1 MHPVKTTQQLHHHL
15 ASMYICAYI
24 TYMHGLIHRANLVE
38 TLKSR
43 LERNPAVAL
52 LGARQVGKST
62 LAEVLLKQFP
72 GAIYLDLE
80 RPADMNKLTDPEA
93 FFTSVGQVLI
103 CLDEI
108 QRLPDIFPVLRGLI
122 DRNKRNTQFLLLG
135 SASRDLIRQSSE
147 SLAGRLSYL
156 EITPFTQAEV
166 PAITPAVH
174 WLRGGY
180 PRSVLADDDE
190 SSFQWRE
197 DYIRTFLERDIPQ
210 LGFHIPAN
218 TMARLWQMLAH
229 SHGQVLNASKL
240 AASMGISPHTIRKYI
255 DLLEQTFMLR
265 VLLPYTN
272 NTKKRLVKSPRVY
285 LRDSGILHALLGIEN
300 QQELFGHPVYGASWE
315 GYVIENI
322 VTRLPRWKPSF
333 FRTSNGAEM
342 DLVLEKGSRRIA
354 VEVKSSTS
362 PMVSKGFWASIETI
376 QPDATYI
383 VAPVDSAY
391 PIAKGVNVV
400 PLSEFIESMVLP
412 GFI

>member
-1 MHPVKTTQQLHHHL
+1 
-15 ASMYICAYI
+15 
-24 TYMHGLIHRANLVE
+24 MHGYIHRADLVE

-43 LERNPAVAL
+43 LESNPAVAL

-62 LAEVLLKQFP
+62 LAEVLLKQYP
-72 GAIYLDLE
+72 GATYLDLE
-80 RPADMNKLTDPEA
+80 RPADINKLTDPEA
-93 FFTSVGQVLI
+93 FFTSVGQGLI

-122 DRNKRNTQFLLLG
+122 DRNKRNAQFLLLG

-190 SSFQWRE
+190 ASFQWRE

-210 LGFHIPAN
+210 LGFQIPAN
-218 TMARLWQMLAH
+218 TMARLWRMLAH

-240 AASMGISPHTIRKYI
+240 AASMGASPHTIRKYI

-265 VLLPYTN
+265 VLLPYTS
-272 NTKKRLVKSPRVY
+272 NTKKRLVKSPKVY
-285 LRDSGILHALLGIEN
+285 LRDSGILHALLGIETRE
-300 QQELFGHPVYGASWE
+300 ELFGHPVYGPSWE

-322 VTRLPRWKPSF
+322 VTQLPRWKASF

-342 DLVLEKGSRRIA
+342 DLVFEKGSKRIA
-354 VEVKSSTS
+354 VEVKSSSS
-362 PMVSKGFWASIETI
+362 PMVSKGFWTSIETI

-391 PIAKGVNVV
+391 PVAERVNVV
-400 PLSEFIESMVLP
+400 PLPVFIKSMA
-412 GFI
+412 I